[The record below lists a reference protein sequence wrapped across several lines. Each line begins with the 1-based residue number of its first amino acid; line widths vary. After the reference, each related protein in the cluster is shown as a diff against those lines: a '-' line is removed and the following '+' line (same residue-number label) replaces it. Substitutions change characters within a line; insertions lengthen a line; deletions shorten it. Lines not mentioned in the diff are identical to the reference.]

1 MRLKEIRKR
10 KKLTQ
15 VKVAMDLNMSQNT
28 VSRYENGER
37 EPGIAELVKFADYYG
52 VSVDYILNRT
62 NNPELNR

>member
-15 VKVAMDLNMSQNT
+15 VKVAIDLNMSQNT

-37 EPGIAELVKFADYYG
+37 EPGITELVKFADYYG

-62 NNPELNR
+62 NNPELNK

>member
-15 VKVAMDLNMSQNT
+15 VKVAMDLNVSQNT

-37 EPGIAELVKFADYYG
+37 EPGITELVKFADYYG

-62 NNPELNR
+62 NNPEVNK

>member
-37 EPGIAELVKFADYYG
+37 EPGVTELIKFADYYG

-62 NNPELNR
+62 NNPETNR

>member
-15 VKVAMDLNMSQNT
+15 VKVAIDLNMSQNT

-37 EPGIAELVKFADYYG
+37 EPGITELVKFADYYG

-62 NNPELNR
+62 NNPEVNK